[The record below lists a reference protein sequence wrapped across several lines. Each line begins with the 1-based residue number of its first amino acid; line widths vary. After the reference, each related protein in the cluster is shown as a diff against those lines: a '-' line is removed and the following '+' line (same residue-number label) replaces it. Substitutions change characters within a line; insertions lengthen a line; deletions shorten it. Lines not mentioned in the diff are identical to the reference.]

1 MELRNRL
8 RVTLTSEQA
17 LIIEALV
24 SILLMNCW
32 LGFEPT
38 VLVTLSVLAGHIF
51 KMSYKET

>member
-24 SILLMNCW
+24 SILLMNWW